1 LLLTADRGNK
11 ASIYHCQLSPP
22 LPILRGEQVGAHQI
36 AVLEQPG
43 VPAHV
48 YFHDGDEYSEVAK
61 HYVCAQLRQ
70 TYEEDFFAWE
80 QEQRK
85 QLSGEALYSGGGAP
99 SAAARQAAAA
109 VPVTAKAGQ
118 TSCASCVVQ

>member
-1 LLLTADRGNK
+1 MLLTADRDNK

-36 AVLEQPG
+36 SVPQQPG
-43 VPAHV
+43 APAHV

-70 TYEEDFFAWE
+70 TYEDDVCCVRA
-80 QEQRK
+80 
-85 QLSGEALYSGGGAP
+85 GA
-99 SAAARQAAAA
+99 AHAA
-109 VPVTAKAGQ
+109 V
-118 TSCASCVVQ
+118 SCIQQRRYRVISRSDALTHRP